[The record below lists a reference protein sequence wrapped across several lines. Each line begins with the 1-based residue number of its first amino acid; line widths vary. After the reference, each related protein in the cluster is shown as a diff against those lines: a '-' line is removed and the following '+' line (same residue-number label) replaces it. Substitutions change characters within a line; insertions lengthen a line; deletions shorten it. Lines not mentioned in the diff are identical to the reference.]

1 MKRGRSRAAGRVDAE
16 QHDNRDESGA
26 ACVSERG
33 SSPEA
38 DRMRAYR
45 VRRREGLVRLTVW
58 ADRLWLADMLYQV
71 GELDGADSDDTHSLE
86 AAHQRLVD
94 WLLEEAKEERAHRVT
109 RNGPG

>member
-1 MKRGRSRAAGRVDAE
+1 
-16 QHDNRDESGA
+16 
-26 ACVSERG
+26 
-33 SSPEA
+33 
-38 DRMRAYR
+38 
-45 VRRREGLVRLTVW
+45 
-58 ADRLWLADMLYQV
+58 MLYQV